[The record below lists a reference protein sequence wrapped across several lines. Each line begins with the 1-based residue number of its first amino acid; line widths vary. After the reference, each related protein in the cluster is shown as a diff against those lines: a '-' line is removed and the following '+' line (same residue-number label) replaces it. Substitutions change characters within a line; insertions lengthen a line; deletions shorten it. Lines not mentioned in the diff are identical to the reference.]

1 MDLVDVNKRDTIKF
15 KYIILFSMLY
25 TITFISP
32 VLLAYRQVQLG
43 PLFLPGGTIFF
54 ASSFIFGDI
63 VSEIYGY
70 RIAKWMVIFALISQA
85 ILSIFVSIVIH
96 LPTPKNWGF
105 NSAYLLVFGHVI
117 RYSAASMVGNI
128 LGEFSN
134 IYLISK
140 LRIILNGRYF
150 WIRSIASSAVGEL
163 ILTASVFSITFI
175 HIPLAKPISHIILD
189 GYIYKLCV
197 SIILSLPS
205 SFLVNYLKTLFIES
219 PIIRLSVNPFSKNL

>member
-1 MDLVDVNKRDTIKF
+1 MDIERNNKDILKF
-15 KYIILFSMLY
+15 KYIIFFSMLY

-32 VLLAYRQVQLG
+32 ILLAYRQVQLG
-43 PLFLPGGTIFF
+43 PLFLPGGTVIF

-70 RIAKWMVIFALISQA
+70 HIAKWMIIFAVISQA

-96 LPTPKNWGF
+96 LPTPQNWGS

-117 RYSAASMVGNI
+117 RYSAASMFGNI
-128 LGEFSN
+128 LGELSN
-134 IYLISK
+134 IYFISK
-140 LRIILNGRYF
+140 LMVALNGRYF
-150 WIRSIASSAVGEL
+150 YIRSIISSAFGEL
-163 ILTASVFSITFI
+163 ILTASVFSITFF
-175 HIPLAKPISHIILD
+175 HIALAKSLCHIILD

-205 SFLVNYLKTLFIES
+205 SLLVNYLKTIFTET
-219 PIIRLSVNPFSKNL
+219 PIINLNINPFAKNS